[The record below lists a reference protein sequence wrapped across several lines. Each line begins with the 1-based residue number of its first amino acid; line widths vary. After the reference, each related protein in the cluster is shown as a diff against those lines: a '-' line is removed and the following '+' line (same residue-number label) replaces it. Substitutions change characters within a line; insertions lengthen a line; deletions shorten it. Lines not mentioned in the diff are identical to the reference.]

1 MVRMACLRGSD
12 AICEIEG
19 IKERKKNTQIGS
31 DGRRG
36 DLVEGFIL
44 LIIITM
50 CKWSNRIFSIGERN
64 I

>member
-1 MVRMACLRGSD
+1 MGRMACLRGSD

-36 DLVEGFIL
+36 DFVECF
-44 LIIITM
+44 III
-50 CKWSNRIFSIGERN
+50 NRIISIVERN